1 MAVELEDLFDAT
13 LVRSGTTFGRAALT
27 GDATAS
33 AGSNAVTIASDAV
46 TTAKI
51 LDANV
56 TLAKMAN
63 LAESTVIGRA
73 AGAGAG
79 VPTALTATQATAV
92 LNNVVGDSGAGG
104 TKGLAPAPSAGDAA
118 ANKFLHADG
127 TYKAVAG
134 AGGAPSNSQ
143 YVTLATDA
151 NLSAERVLTGTAN
164 QITVTDGGAGSTV
177 TLATPQDIATS
188 STPQFGRL
196 GLGAAADAS
205 AALKVSGQFYV
216 ALYDAGNSGAA
227 LTLNWNNGNEQLV
240 TLTGNVTFTLSNP
253 KDGGRYV
260 IVLLQDGTGGR
271 TVTWPAAVKWP
282 AGSTPTI
289 TATASRYDLVT
300 LIYLSGAGIYL
311 ASINQNYS
319 A

>member
-1 MAVELEDLFDAT
+1 
-13 LVRSGTTFGRAALT
+13 
-27 GDATAS
+27 
-33 AGSNAVTIASDAV
+33 
-46 TTAKI
+46 
-51 LDANV
+51 
-56 TLAKMAN
+56 
-63 LAESTVIGRA
+63 
-73 AGAGAG
+73 
-79 VPTALTATQATAV
+79 
-92 LNNVVGDSGAGG
+92 
-104 TKGLAPAPSAGDAA
+104 
-118 ANKFLHADG
+118 
-127 TYKAVAG
+127 
-134 AGGAPSNSQ
+134 
-143 YVTLATDA
+143 
-151 NLSAERVLTGTAN
+151 
-164 QITVTDGGAGSTV
+164 V

>member
-33 AGSNAVTIASDAV
+33 AGSNAVTIASNAV

-164 QITVTDGGAGSTV
+164 QITVTDGGAGSAV
-177 TLATPQDIATS
+177 TLATPQNIHTAA
-188 STPQFGRL
+188 TPQFARIGV
-196 GLGAAADAS
+196 GSAADAS
-205 AALKVSGQFYV
+205 VALKVTGQLSIV
-216 ALYDAGNSGAA
+216 AVDAGNSGAA
-227 LTLNWNNGNEQLV
+227 KTINWNDGNNQRLTLTDNV
-240 TLTGNVTFTLSNP
+240 TLTLSNP
-253 KDGGRYV
+253 VDLGRYV
-260 IVLLQDGTGGR
+260 LVLNQDGTGGR

-289 TATASRYDLVT
+289 TSGADKFDLVT
-300 LIYLSGAGIYL
+300 LIYLSTESIYL
-311 ASINQNYS
+311 ASINQNYDD
-319 A
+319 